1 MIAAIYA
8 RKSTEQ
14 TGVADD
20 EKSVTRQV
28 EHAKAYATGKGWRVA
43 EEHIYVDDGI
53 SGAEFVKRPGLA
65 RLMNVLKPKPPFQVL
80 IMSEESRLGREQI
93 ETAYL
98 LKQII
103 TAGVKVF
110 YYLEDR
116 ERKLEGPVD
125 KVLLSVTAFADEL
138 EREKARERTHDAMVR
153 KAKAL
158 HVTGGR
164 VFGYKNKEVFAES
177 PGPDGR
183 RQRLYVERV
192 IDAGEA
198 AVVRRIFELCAAG
211 MGMKRIA
218 VTLNKERALAP
229 VPRPA
234 TRPHGWSPSSVREI
248 LYRPLYRG
256 DVVWNRSKK
265 RDPWGV
271 KKQRPRPE
279 QEWIRIPAAELR
291 IVSDE
296 LWNSAHDRLQATR
309 ATYLRTTR
317 GSLWGRPPS
326 GIESKYLLTGMAQ
339 CGCCGGSLHV
349 RSRDHGKRRPSFYVC
364 TSYRLRG
371 RTVCKNNLEAP
382 MGVMNQ
388 AVLDTLEQDLLRP
401 EVIERAIAKA
411 VERLRPD
418 QSQLDVQRGKM
429 KADLAQ
435 VEEELARLTTAI
447 ASGGDLPSLL
457 QGIKDRE
464 RRRAH
469 LREQLAALESCEQV
483 SQFDFRQIEQEL
495 RARLEDWRGLLC
507 RQVAQAR
514 QILRKLLVGKLV
526 FTPREDAS
534 GRYYEFAGQGTL
546 RQVLAGVA
554 AAKGRVS
561 PAGFEPALSA

>member
-14 TGVADD
+14 TGVAED

-28 EHAKAYATGKGWRVA
+28 EHAKVYAARKGWTVA

-53 SGAEFVKRPGLA
+53 SGAEFVKRPGLV
-65 RLMNVLKPKPPFQVL
+65 RLMNALRPKPPFQVL
-80 IMSEESRLGREQI
+80 LMSEESRLGREQI
-93 ETAYL
+93 ETAYA

-103 TAGVKVF
+103 TAGVRVF

-116 ERKLEGPVD
+116 ERKLEGPTD
-125 KVLLSVTAFADEL
+125 KLLLSVSAFADEM
-138 EREKARERTHDAMVR
+138 EREKARQRTFDAMLR
-153 KAKAL
+153 KAKQL

-164 VFGYKNKEVFAES
+164 AFGYKNEPVYADV

-183 RQRLYVERV
+183 RQRLYVKRIINAE
-192 IDAGEA
+192 EA

-211 MGMKRIA
+211 KGVKRIA
-218 VTLNKERALAP
+218 LILNHEGAP
-229 VPRPA
+229 APIPRPA
-234 TRPHGWSPSSVREI
+234 SRPRGWSPSSVREI
-248 LYRPLYRG
+248 LYRPIYRG
-256 DVVWNRSKK
+256 EFLWNKTKK
-265 RDPWGV
+265 RDLWGV
-271 KKQRPRPE
+271 KKQRPRPGE
-279 QEWIRIPAAELR
+279 EWIRIPAPDLR
-291 IVSDE
+291 IVSDG
-296 LWNSAHDRLQATR
+296 LWEAANERLQATR
-309 ATYLRTTR
+309 ATYLRSNK
-317 GSLWGRPPS
+317 GELWGRPAS
-326 GIESKYLLTGMAQ
+326 GIESKYLLTGMVQ
-339 CGCCGGSLHV
+339 CGCCGGSLHI
-349 RSRDHGKRRPSFYVC
+349 RSRDHGKQRPSFYVC

-388 AVLDTLEQDLLRP
+388 AVLDTLEKDLLRP

-418 QSQLDVQRGKM
+418 QSQLEVQRGKM
-429 KADLAQ
+429 KANLAQ
-435 VEEELARLTTAI
+435 VEEELACLTTAI

-469 LREQLAALESCEQV
+469 LREQLAGLERCDQV

-526 FTPREDAS
+526 FTPKEDAS
-534 GRYYEFAGQGTL
+534 GRYYEFVGQGTL
-546 RQVLAGVA
+546 RQVLAGVG